1 MSGRLLRLGEVCRL
15 TGLSRSSIYRQI
27 AAGEFVPRVRV
38 SQRAIAFEEA
48 AVHAW
53 IATRVRI

>member
-1 MSGRLLRLGEVCRL
+1 MSVRLVRLNEVCRL

-27 AAGEFVPRVRV
+27 AAGGFAPRVRV

-48 AVHAW
+48 AIRAW
-53 IATRVRI
+53 IESRERI